1 MRLPDSGF
9 PRFWYGI
16 LQPLLAGVGIMAII
30 DWTTPDAWEPFV
42 IFAVVLSVTPWLIRN
57 YRWSK
62 RMQKELEHDMAMW
75 QERIKH

>member
-16 LQPLLAGVGIMAII
+16 LQPLLSGVGIMAII
-30 DWTTPDAWEPFV
+30 NW
-42 IFAVVLSVTPWLIRN
+42 AVPAEFEVYAIVAVCLAVTPWLIRN
-57 YRWSK
+57 YFWSK
-62 RMQKELEHDMAMW
+62 RMQKELEHDMAIW